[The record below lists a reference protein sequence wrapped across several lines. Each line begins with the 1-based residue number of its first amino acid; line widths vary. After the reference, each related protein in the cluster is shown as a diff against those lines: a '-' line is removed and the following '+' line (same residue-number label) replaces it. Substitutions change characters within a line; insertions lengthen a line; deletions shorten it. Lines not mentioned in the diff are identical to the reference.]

1 MHSLMPRH
9 AQTRRRSPRV
19 ILIVFIAICEVKHRI
34 LGHNGHMIPTKDA
47 LPITD
52 HRSPLARQGVLS
64 VALFEDGNLLAD
76 LR

>member
-1 MHSLMPRH
+1 MVR
-9 AQTRRRSPRV
+9 
-19 ILIVFIAICEVKHRI
+19 IAICEVKHQS
-34 LGHNGHMIPTKDA
+34 LGHNVHIIPRKDA

-52 HRSPLARQGVLS
+52 QRSPLARQGVLS